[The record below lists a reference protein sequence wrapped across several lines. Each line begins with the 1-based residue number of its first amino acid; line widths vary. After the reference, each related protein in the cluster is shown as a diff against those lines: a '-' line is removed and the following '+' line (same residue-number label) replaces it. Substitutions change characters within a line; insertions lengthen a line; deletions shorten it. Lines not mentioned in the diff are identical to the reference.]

1 MKPSIQDPHPTSPI
15 ASGFFQDWELYSS
28 PDHTMHSEFRSIV
41 EDKAFPDTMWLDLT
55 AITLDSLADLD
66 QKPSSPATTT
76 YSFSDSSALASSQS
90 PPPNEY
96 LFNGSPLSSTTKK
109 TQSLNFLIISK
120 TRKLSI
126 ITNPI

>member
-1 MKPSIQDPHPTSPI
+1 
-15 ASGFFQDWELYSS
+15 
-28 PDHTMHSEFRSIV
+28 MHSEFRSIV

-76 YSFSDSSALASSQS
+76 YSCSDSSALASSQS
-90 PPPNEY
+90 EY